1 MAGVDSLLRMLSQYN
16 ADELRLGTDEAPR
29 MLQRGSPVRLSIP
42 PTNDMM
48 LRHLVEGILTP
59 EREAELGKGG
69 RVDAT
74 YTAESGESFGVSFAR
89 SAGGFTAQFRRGAAA

>member
-48 LRHLVEGILTP
+48 LRHLVEGILTR
-59 EREAELGKGG
+59 EREAELMNEG
-69 RVDAT
+69 RVDAP
-74 YTAESGESFGVSFAR
+74 YKAENGDSFVVSFAR
-89 SAGGFTAQFRRGAAA
+89 SASGFTAQFRRGAS